1 MRTKLTITTERIDDF
16 PLLLAVMLQLE
27 LPAIFDHHLGRH
39 GLHQGL
45 SWGWI
50 ATIWLAHILTESD
63 HRKQPVQGWVK
74 QAKETI
80 EKITGQ
86 QVRELD
92 FTDDRL
98 TLLLR
103 RLSKPDTWHEVE
115 KELSQSIIRVY
126 ELKPERVRLDP
137 TTVSGYHE
145 GGEESLFQYGH
156 SKDDPTLQQVK
167 VMVAALDPLGMPLV
181 SQVVAGNMADD
192 PLYIPAV
199 DRVLQIID
207 GVGLLFVGDS
217 KMSALAIRA
226 HIHHL
231 NQHYLC
237 PLAKTG
243 DTATEMEK
251 WVEAANNGE
260 KTLQSVYIKSEN
272 GERKRLAEG
281 YVLERTV
288 QTTIAPLTNTNNDEA
303 DPTTDKEQTIKWTE
317 QVFVVRSESYRQ
329 SLLNGLDRRLQHA
342 TAKLMALTP
351 PPARGKRQIRDE
363 ADLIKAATAILKA
376 HEVEDFLT
384 YSFERQEKH
393 ETKYIGRG
401 RGAPDRPKREIVT
414 VRYQITAVVRQEEAI
429 AAYQKTLGWRAYVSD
444 APAEQLSLEQ
454 AVLTYRDE
462 WIVERG
468 FHRLKGVPLS
478 LNPLFVKNDDQVV
491 GLTNLLSIAVRMLTL
506 IEFVVRRKL
515 KKQQK
520 KLTGLIANNPKKGID
535 NPTTERLLKAFSQ
548 INLTIVYLS
557 DQVIRHVTPLTALQI
572 SILELLGLSTT
583 VYTRLAEN

>member
-1 MRTKLTITTERIDDF
+1 MTPKLTITTERIDDF

-27 LPAIFDHHLGRH
+27 LPELFDHHLGRH

-50 ATIWLAHILTESD
+50 ATIWLAHILTEGD
-63 HRKQPVQGWVK
+63 HRKQPVQNWVK

-80 EKITGQ
+80 EKVTGQ

-103 RLSKPDTWHEVE
+103 RLSKPDIWHEIE
-115 KELSQSIIRVY
+115 KGLGQSIIRVY
-126 ELKPERVRLDP
+126 ELKTEQVRLDP

-145 GGEESLFQYGH
+145 GGKESLFQYGH
-156 SKDDPTLQQVK
+156 SKDDPTLKQVK

-181 SQVVAGNMADD
+181 SQVVAGNVADD
-192 PLYIPAV
+192 RLYVPAV
-199 DRVLQIID
+199 DQVLQIID

-231 NQHYLC
+231 DQHYLC

-243 DTATEMEK
+243 DTAEEMEK

-260 KTLQSVYIKSEN
+260 KTLEPVYIEN
-272 GERKRLAEG
+272 EKGERKLLAEG
-281 YVLERTV
+281 YVFERTL
-288 QTTIAPLTNTNNDEA
+288 QAEIAPTTNEA
-303 DPTTDKEQTIKWTE
+303 DPKNGKEQTITWTE
-317 QVFVVRSESYRQ
+317 QVFVVRSESYRK
-329 SLLNGLDRRLQHA
+329 SLLNGLEGRLQRA

-351 PPARGKRQIRDE
+351 APARGKRQIRDE
-363 ADLIKAATAILKA
+363 ADLVNAATTILKA
-376 HEVEDFLT
+376 HDVADFLT
-384 YSFERQEKH
+384 YTFERQEKRD
-393 ETKYIGRG
+393 TKYVGRG
-401 RGAPDRPKREIVT
+401 RGHPNRPKREVVT
-414 VRYQITAVVRQEEAI
+414 VRYQITAVARQEEAI
-429 AAYQKTLGWRAYVSD
+429 AAHQKMLGWRFYASD
-444 APAEQLSLEQ
+444 APTEQLNLEQ
-454 AVLTYRDE
+454 AVLTYRGE
-462 WIVERG
+462 WIIERG

-515 KKQQK
+515 KKNHE

-535 NPTTERLLKAFSQ
+535 NPTTEKLLKAFNQ
-548 INLTIVYLS
+548 INLTLVRMPN
-557 DQVIRHVTPLTALQI
+557 QTIRHVTPLTSLQTR
-572 SILELLGLSTT
+572 ILELLALSPD
-583 VYTRLAEN
+583 VYARLVEN